1 MLINVQKI
9 TFPNKIF
16 VKVKNNF
23 FKKKNVLF
31 IVLIVI
37 IKQKMVVFNV
47 IKVTYKLMDIV
58 VKKIMFYKVKDVKQ
72 DVMQIIM

>member
-72 DVMQIIM
+72 HVMQIIM